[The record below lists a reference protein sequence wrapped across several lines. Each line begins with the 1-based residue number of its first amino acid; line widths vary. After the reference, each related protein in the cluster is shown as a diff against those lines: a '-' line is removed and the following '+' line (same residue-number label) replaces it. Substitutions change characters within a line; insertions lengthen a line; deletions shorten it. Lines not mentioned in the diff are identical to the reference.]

1 MDKED
6 PNYKLLSNLVLYAH
20 LRKQKTSYVDNI
32 IEMCNN
38 DYHPNRL
45 RFSYKTTEVPSGR
58 LAAGGDKKNQYFA
71 ALNIQNIPKP
81 HVEMWYYITVK
92 EALQA
97 YPDLIQYMFEE
108 KDGKKVERR
117 DWKYTVTKT
126 VDGKEEVT
134 EYTMTRILDWVFA
147 NHPWEI
153 EGVQEYIIEGFQ
165 QKRNI
170 RSCFL
175 PDEGRYWV
183 SIDYAAEELRI
194 AALVSG
200 EPVWQKVFT
209 EGGDVHESTA
219 KAIWGEENYNRDLR
233 KLAKG
238 ANFGILYGQNEYN
251 FAEKFDGDIEK
262 SRAFLDQYKGSL
274 PVLFR
279 WVNAH
284 QRSSQQHG
292 MITTYFGRPIR
303 TKSYFDSGDYKKA
316 AYARRLSVN
325 ATIQGTGADVLKI
338 AFMKLWK
345 QIFSNEENRDKVKFL
360 LTVHDEINYQIKKE
374 DVRTIVPMIIK
385 IMRLQLP
392 EWSFPLDVGLSLGN
406 RWGMDFDFVFDTNT
420 FQILHPKGDPYNP
433 EKKVKIVEN
442 DNHQTWEDKETEVE
456 YEMPKLEF

>member
-1 MDKED
+1 
-6 PNYKLLSNLVLYAH
+6 
-20 LRKQKTSYVDNI
+20 
-32 IEMCNN
+32 
-38 DYHPNRL
+38 
-45 RFSYKTTEVPSGR
+45 
-58 LAAGGDKKNQYFA
+58 
-71 ALNIQNIPKP
+71 
-81 HVEMWYYITVK
+81 
-92 EALQA
+92 
-97 YPDLIQYMFEE
+97 
-108 KDGKKVERR
+108 
-117 DWKYTVTKT
+117 
-126 VDGKEEVT
+126 
-134 EYTMTRILDWVFA
+134 
-147 NHPWEI
+147 
-153 EGVQEYIIEGFQ
+153 
-165 QKRNI
+165 
-170 RSCFL
+170 
-175 PDEGRYWV
+175 
-183 SIDYAAEELRI
+183 
-194 AALVSG
+194 
-200 EPVWQKVFT
+200 
-209 EGGDVHESTA
+209 
-219 KAIWGEENYNRDLR
+219 
-233 KLAKG
+233 
-238 ANFGILYGQNEYN
+238 
-251 FAEKFDGDIEK
+251 
-262 SRAFLDQYKGSL
+262 
-274 PVLFR
+274 
-279 WVNAH
+279 
-284 QRSSQQHG
+284 